1 MGHMRRPG
9 TEETGRRRGNS
20 VKFRRPE
27 RRRIV
32 RSGEVRGGL
41 HSFWSASFDVYYDNL
56 HTMRAHFSQLSHFS
70 TCARFDNE
78 FRCNTYARTTNSG
91 TTLAFALQHIEKVL
105 PGGILHA
112 PVAVG
117 KHAQSRAA
125 QADRWQLPASA
136 CHLTK
141 CFGVRACGLLQT
153 WSFIRILYALN
164 ERERNKLYKI
174 SYWE

>member
-1 MGHMRRPG
+1 MDCTIWRGERLLVAFVWVVFASCSLVHMIINMRVLISH
-9 TEETGRRRGNS
+9 NS
-20 VKFRRPE
+20 LVSFACMCSFGQ
-27 RRRIV
+27 RI
-32 RSGEVRGGL
+32 
-41 HSFWSASFDVYYDNL
+41 
-56 HTMRAHFSQLSHFS
+56 
-70 TCARFDNE
+70 
-78 FRCNTYARTTNSG
+78 RCNTHARTTNSG
-91 TTLAFALQHIEKVL
+91 TTLTFGLQHIEKVL

-136 CHLTK
+136 CHLTR

>member
-1 MGHMRRPG
+1 MIIAM
-9 TEETGRRRGNS
+9 
-20 VKFRRPE
+20 
-27 RRRIV
+27 
-32 RSGEVRGGL
+32 L
-41 HSFWSASFDVYYDNL
+41 
-56 HTMRAHFSQLSHFS
+56 AHFSQFS
-70 TCARFDNE
+70 RGFACMCSFWTTNSLQH
-78 FRCNTYARTTNSG
+78 ARTTNSG

-164 ERERNKLYKI
+164 ESERNKLYKI

>member
-1 MGHMRRPG
+1 MAFVLVVFASCSLVHMIINMRVLISH
-9 TEETGRRRGNS
+9 NS
-20 VKFRRPE
+20 LV
-27 RRRIV
+27 
-32 RSGEVRGGL
+32 
-41 HSFWSASFDVYYDNL
+41 
-56 HTMRAHFSQLSHFS
+56 SHA
-70 TCARFDNE
+70 CARFGQRI
-78 FRCNTYARTTNSG
+78 RCNTHEQRILG
-91 TTLAFALQHIEKVL
+91 RRWLLLLQHIEKVL

-164 ERERNKLYKI
+164 ERESNKLYSREMQSVVMHI
-174 SYWE
+174 GLQL